1 MSVIFYGFNALIIA
15 AIAIVTCL
23 ATEYLITPFHAGTR
37 KIPFRDYSAAL
48 TGFLLAFNLPPAV
61 PRWIVVLGSI
71 VAIGVGKMSFGGL
84 GRNPFNPALVGR
96 VFLLISFPVQMTT
109 FYHPRRPRRHIR
121 RYTAGEVVK
130 EAVKNHQ
137 SLSEVMP
144 QFSYSDMLLGNM
156 AGSMGEIA
164 AFALI
169 LGFIYLL
176 VRRVITWRVPVYVLG
191 TMFIF
196 SGILWLIDPEHFVDP
211 LFHLL
216 TGGALLGAIY
226 MATDYV
232 TSPMTKRAACSFY
245 GAGIGLITILIRT
258 WGAYPEGI
266 SFRNTHNECGG
277 ASD

>member
-1 MSVIFYGFNALIIA
+1 MSCHRVSNH
-15 AIAIVTCL
+15 T
-23 ATEYLITPFHAGTR
+23 FHAGTR
-37 KIPFRDYSAAL
+37 KYPL
-48 TGFLLAFNLPPAV
+48 GLLAFNLPPAV
-61 PRWIVVLGSI
+61 PWWIVVLGSI

-109 FYHPRRPRRHIR
+109 FYHPAALDGTSGATPL
-121 RYTAGEVVK
+121 AVVK

-232 TSPMTKRAACSFY
+232 TSPMTKGGMLFY

-266 SFRNTHNECGG
+266 SFAILIMNAAVPLINKYSHPKRFGKTVTKK
-277 ASD
+277 A

>member
-1 MSVIFYGFNALIIA
+1 
-15 AIAIVTCL
+15 
-23 ATEYLITPFHAGTR
+23 
-37 KIPFRDYSAAL
+37 
-48 TGFLLAFNLPPAV
+48 
-61 PRWIVVLGSI
+61 
-71 VAIGVGKMSFGGL
+71 
-84 GRNPFNPALVGR
+84 
-96 VFLLISFPVQMTT
+96 
-109 FYHPRRPRRHIR
+109 
-121 RYTAGEVVK
+121 
-130 EAVKNHQ
+130 
-137 SLSEVMP
+137 MP

-196 SGILWLIDPEHFVDP
+196 SGILWLVDPEHFVDP

-232 TSPMTKRAACSFY
+232 TSPMTKGRHALFTEPA
-245 GAGIGLITILIRT
+245 
-258 WGAYPEGI
+258 
-266 SFRNTHNECGG
+266 
-277 ASD
+277 